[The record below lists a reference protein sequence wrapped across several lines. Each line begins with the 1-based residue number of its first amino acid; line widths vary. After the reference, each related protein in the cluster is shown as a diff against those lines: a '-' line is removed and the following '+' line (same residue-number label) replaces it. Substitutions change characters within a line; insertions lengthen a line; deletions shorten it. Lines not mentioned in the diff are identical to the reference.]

1 MLASEIRPF
10 SDRQTRRTRAS
21 GRDPLHGARRH
32 VPNGRGTPSRL
43 HEHKHVEEHVV
54 SSSAGNERVTGRRQQ
69 RPSNSKG

>member
-1 MLASEIRPF
+1 MPASEIRPF

-21 GRDPLHGARRH
+21 GRDSLHGARRH

-43 HEHKHVEEHVV
+43 HEHKHVEAHV
-54 SSSAGNERVTGRRQQ
+54 RVTGRRQQ